1 MGRLAQHPDA
11 TATGVVPPP
20 LALAGPSVGE
30 RRDVARRV
38 ASATA
43 TPQRSAKG
51 AAVGNSGAARTSV
64 DSMWRDARSSLAF
77 CADDLSTGIVVVTAA
92 ATTVSRDAGRARSAT
107 TPSTLDVLSV
117 PSRRRLAPVV
127 AMLGVIAASTTSVE
141 TSSGGALSK
150 GAVTLGGRSELLA
163 ASVPDRR
170 PRRKTVLPTRRK
182 ISEVPSEHPIFHRRP
197 RPKVAVPVA
206 LSSRRQP
213 AGGESTAHP
222 TFVAHATAKR
232 ATVVYRARVAS
243 VMLRAVTRHRA
254 LPRAARLRWLL
265 ARPVKARGFYAVH
278 VTLTSSVPHDP
289 IVVLVSHAR
298 FKITT
303 TDHRATRDIATRV
316 WSHGHALVVR
326 ARAER
331 PTKLKLDVT
340 YRYVQ
345 APILLVREHVPTS
358 GPYNVRI
365 VVHGKS
371 RPATN
376 VAIRIGASTKPYIV
390 SVSRRDPATL
400 VEKAVI
406 GGRKLIVR
414 ASSLFARPS
423 MKITMTRILTSV
435 AAAPPPKSYSSSQVV
450 SPPPRIIRVGRGPP
464 VAEARMK

>member
-265 ARPVKARGFYAVH
+265 ARPVKARLSAP
-278 VTLTSSVPHDP
+278 LT
-289 IVVLVSHAR
+289 
-298 FKITT
+298 
-303 TDHRATRDIATRV
+303 
-316 WSHGHALVVR
+316 
-326 ARAER
+326 
-331 PTKLKLDVT
+331 
-340 YRYVQ
+340 
-345 APILLVREHVPTS
+345 
-358 GPYNVRI
+358 
-365 VVHGKS
+365 
-371 RPATN
+371 
-376 VAIRIGASTKPYIV
+376 GAF
-390 SVSRRDPATL
+390 R
-400 VEKAVI
+400 
-406 GGRKLIVR
+406 
-414 ASSLFARPS
+414 
-423 MKITMTRILTSV
+423 
-435 AAAPPPKSYSSSQVV
+435 
-450 SPPPRIIRVGRGPP
+450 
-464 VAEARMK
+464 